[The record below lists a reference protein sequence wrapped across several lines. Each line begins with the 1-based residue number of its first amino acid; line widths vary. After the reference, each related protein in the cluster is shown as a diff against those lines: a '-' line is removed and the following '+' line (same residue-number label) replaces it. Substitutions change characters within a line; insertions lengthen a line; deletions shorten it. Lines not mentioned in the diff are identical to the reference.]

1 MLLNVSYPDNYPDV
15 APNLELSSPP
25 NAPKHPLLDVSGDK
39 VRLLETLDTTIEENL
54 GMAMIFTLVTALKE
68 SAEQLVIERQGAVQA
83 QQDQEAAQVEEEEN
97 RKFHGT
103 AVTRD
108 SFLNWREK
116 FRTDMAE
123 KVKKEKEE
131 RELDEKKKRGGKLEE
146 KKLSGRQLWERG
158 LAGKGDEE
166 EEVGEDALDGIQRLK
181 IAA

>member
-1 MLLNVSYPDNYPDV
+1 
-15 APNLELSSPP
+15 
-25 NAPKHPLLDVSGDK
+25 
-39 VRLLETLDTTIEENL
+39 
-54 GMAMIFTLVTALKE
+54 MAMIFTLVTALKE

-83 QQDQEAAQVEEEEN
+83 QKDQEAAQAEEEEN

-103 AVTRD
+103 AVTKE
-108 SFLNWREK
+108 SFLNWREN

-123 KVKKEKEE
+123 KEKKEKEE

-166 EEVGEDALDGIQRLK
+166 EEVVEDALDDIQRLK

>member
-1 MLLNVSYPDNYPDV
+1 
-15 APNLELSSPP
+15 
-25 NAPKHPLLDVSGDK
+25 
-39 VRLLETLDTTIEENL
+39 
-54 GMAMIFTLVTALKE
+54 MAMIFTLVTALKE

-83 QQDQEAAQVEEEEN
+83 QQDQEAAQAEEEEN

-123 KVKKEKEE
+123 KEKKEKEE